1 MRLRN
6 RFALFFVTFAV
17 AISAGQGWLSY
28 DASRRALEAELN
40 RRLLE
45 VAGVAGELAFAGDDA
60 LFLLKRGDEGNDTWI
75 HYQKLLLRLKSEGYV
90 DRADIFRWEPGNSVA
105 TVLVSVDEPDV
116 LSIGQELSEVGA
128 HIDKVQE
135 AYEREDGRATTQLFR
150 SADGRR
156 RYKYGFVRLESGR
169 AFLGVLIPAD
179 HLEPLTGLGWTVAG
193 LSVGAAVLAALI
205 GWRLAGGIA
214 SRLEVLSRGALRI
227 QRGSMDRPFDLEG
240 EDEVGRL
247 ARAME
252 RMRTGIQR
260 RDEQLRLMLSRVA
273 HEIRNP
279 LGGLE
284 LFAAAAQETAD
295 PVERRAILDRVRKE
309 VRGLNAI
316 IDEFLGFARPGQTE
330 PQLHDVRESVG
341 EAAALAEA
349 DLKERGG
356 RLHLDLPP
364 KPLLAMADPLQ
375 VKRLILNLLRNA
387 SQAGDTVWLA
397 GAMVNG
403 EVRLA
408 IRDNGPGIAL
418 EMRDRIFE
426 PFVGDKAQ
434 GAGLGLAIVKEMVEA
449 NHGRVKLASAGEGV
463 AKSRDGAEFH
473 VYLTGPED
481 LPDDGGR
488 RPVAPEDA
496 AR

>member
-6 RFALFFVTFAV
+6 RFAVFFVTFAV
-17 AISAGQGWLSY
+17 AISAGEGWLSY
-28 DASRRALEAELN
+28 DASRRALEAELD
-40 RRLLE
+40 RRLLD
-45 VAGVAGELAFAGDDA
+45 VAGVAGDLSFRADDA
-60 LFLLKRGDEGNDTWI
+60 LLLLGRGDEDNDTWI
-75 HYQKLLLRLKSEGYV
+75 HYQALLQRLRAEGYV
-90 DRADIFRWEPGNSVA
+90 DRADIFRWEPGDSVA
-105 TVLVSVDEPDV
+105 TVLVSVDPRDV
-116 LSIGQELSEVGA
+116 LSIGQELNQVAA
-128 HIDKVQE
+128 HIAVIEE
-135 AYEREDGRATTQLFR
+135 ASVREDGRATTELFR
-150 SADGRR
+150 SGGRQ
-156 RYKYGFVRLESGR
+156 YKYGFVRLASGR

-179 HLEPLTGLGWTVAG
+179 HLEPLTRLGWTVVG
-193 LSVGAAVLAALI
+193 LSAGAAVLAALI

-247 ARAME
+247 ARAMD

-284 LFAAAAQETAD
+284 LFAAAAQETED
-295 PVERRAILDRVRKE
+295 RVERRRILDRVRKE

-316 IDEFLGFARPGQTE
+316 INEFLGFARPGPTE

-341 EAAALAEA
+341 EAAALVQA
-349 DLKERGG
+349 DLERRGG
-356 RLHLDLPP
+356 ALHLDLPRR
-364 KPLLAMADPLQ
+364 PLLAMADPIQ
-375 VKRLILNLLRNA
+375 VKRLVLNLLRNA
-387 SQAGDTVWLA
+387 SQAGDTVWLD
-397 GAMVNG
+397 GTMVNG

-408 IRDNGPGIAL
+408 IRDNGPGVAP
-418 EMRDRIFE
+418 EMRERIFE

-449 NHGRVKLASAGEGV
+449 NHGRVKLASGGRGV
-463 AKSRDGAEFH
+463 AESGEGAEFH
-473 VYLTGPED
+473 VYLSGPED

-488 RPVAPEDA
+488 RPAAPENA

>member
-17 AISAGQGWLSY
+17 AISAFEGWLSY
-28 DASRRALEAELN
+28 DLSRRALEAELD

-45 VAGVAGELAFAGDDA
+45 VAGVAGQLAFAGDDA
-60 LFLLKRGDEGNDTWI
+60 FLLWKRGDERKPEWV
-75 HYQKLLLRLKSEGYV
+75 HYHRLLLRLRNEGYV
-90 DRADIFRWEPGNSVA
+90 DRADIFHWEPGDSVA
-105 TVLVSVDEPDV
+105 TVLVSVDPPDV
-116 LSIGQELSEVGA
+116 LSIGQELSEVGV
-128 HIDKVQE
+128 HIGKIEE
-135 AYEREDGRATTQLFR
+135 AWEREDGRSTTRLFR
-150 SADGRR
+150 SADGNP
-156 RYKYGFVRLESGR
+156 YKYGFVRLGSGR

-179 HLEPLTGLGWTVAG
+179 HLEPLTGLGWSVVG

-284 LFAAAAQETAD
+284 LFAAAAQETEN
-295 PVERRAILDRVRKE
+295 PGERRAILDRVRKE

-341 EAAALAEA
+341 EAAALVEA
-349 DLKERGG
+349 DLRKRGG
-356 RLHLDLPP
+356 TLHLDMPRR
-364 KPLLAMADPLQ
+364 PLLAMADPLQ
-375 VKRLILNLLRNA
+375 VKRLVLNLLRNA

-397 GAMVNG
+397 GGMVNG
-403 EVRLA
+403 EVRIA
-408 IRDNGPGIAL
+408 IRDNGPGIA
-418 EMRDRIFE
+418 EEIRDRIFE

-488 RPVAPEDA
+488 RPAAPEDA
-496 AR
+496 AG